1 MYLFVHF
8 SCYVEPVCVISL
20 VVEENLFDLRLKTQ
34 YTEYNMSFFR
44 NYLYG
49 RLASHSLLGAA
60 ELEHVFPDREVKIF
74 VGTWNMNG
82 QPPPK

>member
-1 MYLFVHF
+1 MKSATKNKGRCNIIFYAGNNIIE
-8 SCYVEPVCVISL
+8 YTISIL
-20 VVEENLFDLRLKTQ
+20 
-34 YTEYNMSFFR
+34 FR

-60 ELEHVFPDREVKIF
+60 ELEHVFPDREVRIF

-82 QPPPK
+82 QAPPRYENFTYKL

>member
-1 MYLFVHF
+1 M
-8 SCYVEPVCVISL
+8 
-20 VVEENLFDLRLKTQ
+20 
-34 YTEYNMSFFR
+34 FFR

-60 ELEHVFPDREVKIF
+60 ELEHVFPDREVTIF

-82 QPPPK
+82 QAPPK

>member
-1 MYLFVHF
+1 MER
-8 SCYVEPVCVISL
+8 SN
-20 VVEENLFDLRLKTQ
+20 ENV
-34 YTEYNMSFFR
+34 YFR

-74 VGTWNMNG
+74 VGSWNMNG
-82 QPPPK
+82 QAPPR

>member
-1 MYLFVHF
+1 MLSMLYVASCNVLSYVNIVIYINF
-8 SCYVEPVCVISL
+8 SHS
-20 VVEENLFDLRLKTQ
+20 
-34 YTEYNMSFFR
+34 R